1 MKTPALSCLLAT
13 FLALPAAAQT
23 SPWYVG
29 AAAGQSR
36 AASTLVTD
44 REAAI
49 GNGNEPNMRTSSGLK
64 DTAGKFFG
72 GYRLSPVFAIEAHWT
87 SLGEQRIEN
96 TFDVPFG
103 LTGKGGVR
111 TDREVEGFGLDL
123 VAGWEVAPGLS
134 LFGRVG
140 GFRADVTTDSTIS
153 GDTSFADGTEGS
165 FRSVSR
171 NETVLKAGLGA
182 EYAFT
187 RNLAARLEWER
198 FVDVGKRLTPESRSN
213 TGEADHDAWWLGV
226 VFRF

>member
-1 MKTPALSCLLAT
+1 MKTSALSLLFAS
-13 FLALPAAAQT
+13 LVALPAAAQT
-23 SPWYVG
+23 SPWYIG
-29 AAAGQSR
+29 AAAGQSK
-36 AASTLVTD
+36 AASSLVTD
-44 REAAI
+44 REATI
-49 GNGNEPNMRTSSGLK
+49 GSGNEPNMQTSSDLK
-64 DTAGKFFG
+64 DTAGKVFG
-72 GYRLSPVFAIEAHWT
+72 GYRLTPVFALEAHWT
-87 SLGEQRIEN
+87 SLGEQRIDN
-96 TFDVPFG
+96 AFDVPFG

-111 TDREVEGFGLDL
+111 TEREVEGYGLDL

-140 GFRADVTTDSTIS
+140 AFRADITTDTEIF
-153 GDTSFADGTEGS
+153 GDTRFADGTEGN
-165 FRSVSR
+165 FRSASQ

-198 FVDVGKRLTPESRSN
+198 FADVGKQLTPESRGD